1 MHTDDPG
8 IRVTDRHRVSGGNA
22 DEDILMGYVI
32 GYVAIFSFCV
42 GVIAGYLAERMQRK

>member
-1 MHTDDPG
+1 VHTNDSG
-8 IRVTDRHRVSGGNA
+8 IRITDRYRVSGGDA

-42 GVIAGYLAERMQRK
+42 GVVAGYLAERMQRK